1 MSTHLKDFSGTPAE
15 KHWSRVS
22 INRHFKTKFPSI
34 RTFVRISRL
43 KLNCNLYAPD
53 SNHLKVVLML
63 LGILL
68 DIDIFD
74 ETFTSRTIYIKDGLR
89 GFYRGYLASLFTYVP
104 SSASWWTFYHLFQDA
119 FWHLL
124 PDNTNVSHTAVQ
136 CLAAMSSGC
145 ASSLLTNPL
154 DLVRAR
160 VQVNRRPIPE
170 IARQLWQQEG
180 CNIFTKGL
188 TARMSSPFCTGTL
201 LTSKFYVHAIL
212 VICRCCYCS

>member
-1 MSTHLKDFSGTPAE
+1 
-15 KHWSRVS
+15 
-22 INRHFKTKFPSI
+22 
-34 RTFVRISRL
+34 
-43 KLNCNLYAPD
+43 
-53 SNHLKVVLML
+53 ML
-63 LGILL
+63 LRNLIGK
-68 DIDIFD
+68 FKF
-74 ETFTSRTIYIKDGLR
+74 TFKLFSSRTIYVKDGLR

-104 SSASWWTFYHLFQDA
+104 SSASWWTFYHFFQDA
-119 FWHLL
+119 FWLLL

-136 CLAAMSSGC
+136 CLSAMSSGC

-188 TARMSSPFCTGTL
+188 TARMSSSVLYRCQMTKISL
-201 LTSKFYVHAIL
+201 ISKGSSIYDVT
-212 VICRCCYCS
+212 